1 MAKYKA
7 KTKECQLI
15 VKVKLSSGEKI
26 NERELDFFTRKYIR
40 GLLKAKMVKK
50 FGFTSIEYTGP
61 IGISLFER
69 LKKPITK
76 YDFLFII
83 EQIVDISQKV
93 QVNSMSLNKVVWDI
107 HNVFINETTR
117 EVQFIYL
124 PLENVEKEADI
135 IALIDS
141 VVYSAKPVQ
150 EQNSDYISRFVY
162 FMNGLP
168 KFDAE
173 QIEKFILQEDRSV
186 VNTIKK
192 HYAGQSGFM
201 TDKPKDYYEHYDCD
215 DEKTGLLEEA
225 TGLLEDEATGLLC
238 EEETGLLVEEEE
250 TTLLENDEQVHFP
263 SLFRVLTEENI
274 SINKPVFRL
283 GKEKSYADY
292 FVSNNNAV
300 SRSHADIIT
309 RGQRVFVID
318 LNSKNKTYIND
329 LPIPVQ
335 QETEIFNGDR
345 LRLANEE
352 FIFYG

>member
-124 PLENVEKEADI
+124 PLENVERRKFKIGQIKGGAYGKYNYKT
-135 IALIDS
+135 S
-141 VVYSAKPVQ
+141 KCPSKSA
-150 EQNSDYISRFVY
+150 
-162 FMNGLP
+162 
-168 KFDAE
+168 
-173 QIEKFILQEDRSV
+173 
-186 VNTIKK
+186 
-192 HYAGQSGFM
+192 
-201 TDKPKDYYEHYDCD
+201 
-215 DEKTGLLEEA
+215 
-225 TGLLEDEATGLLC
+225 
-238 EEETGLLVEEEE
+238 
-250 TTLLENDEQVHFP
+250 
-263 SLFRVLTEENI
+263 
-274 SINKPVFRL
+274 
-283 GKEKSYADY
+283 
-292 FVSNNNAV
+292 
-300 SRSHADIIT
+300 
-309 RGQRVFVID
+309 
-318 LNSKNKTYIND
+318 
-329 LPIPVQ
+329 
-335 QETEIFNGDR
+335 
-345 LRLANEE
+345 
-352 FIFYG
+352 

>member
-141 VVYSAKPVQ
+141 VVYSANTVCLVCLRGYYDDFTKKTNIAFVFINQLGKPIKELHGEIRINV
-150 EQNSDYISRFVY
+150 ESKEVKFAKTTIDFDEIFCFSFSKIVAFSTSLYVSPRFVTAY
-162 FMNGLP
+162 
-168 KFDAE
+168 
-173 QIEKFILQEDRSV
+173 
-186 VNTIKK
+186 
-192 HYAGQSGFM
+192 
-201 TDKPKDYYEHYDCD
+201 
-215 DEKTGLLEEA
+215 
-225 TGLLEDEATGLLC
+225 
-238 EEETGLLVEEEE
+238 
-250 TTLLENDEQVHFP
+250 
-263 SLFRVLTEENI
+263 
-274 SINKPVFRL
+274 
-283 GKEKSYADY
+283 
-292 FVSNNNAV
+292 
-300 SRSHADIIT
+300 
-309 RGQRVFVID
+309 
-318 LNSKNKTYIND
+318 
-329 LPIPVQ
+329 
-335 QETEIFNGDR
+335 
-345 LRLANEE
+345 
-352 FIFYG
+352 